1 MTAAAGSSRTAVRS
15 GSAPLIVGGAKP
27 DLNHSPSIRLR
38 GLVWQANCRTAEPKL
53 RQDERES
60 I

>member
-27 DLNHSPSIRLR
+27 DLNHPPSNRLR
-38 GLVWQANCRTAEPKL
+38 GLVWQANCRTTKPKA
-53 RQDERES
+53 RQDEKES